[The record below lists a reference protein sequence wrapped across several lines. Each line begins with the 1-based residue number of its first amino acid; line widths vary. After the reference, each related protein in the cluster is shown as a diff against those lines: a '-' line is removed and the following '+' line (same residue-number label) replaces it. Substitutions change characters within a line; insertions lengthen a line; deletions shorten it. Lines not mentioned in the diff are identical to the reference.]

1 MGVGDSCRLAAV
13 NFGFELRA
21 ACELELHTALAHR
34 FGYCSLNK
42 KIYELP

>member
-21 ACELELHTALAHR
+21 ACELELHTVLAHVLAIVH
-34 FGYCSLNK
+34 SIK
-42 KIYELP
+42 KNL